1 MDGTVL
7 IADDDRTI
15 RTVLSQALGRAGCK
29 VHATTSMQTLL
40 RWVDEGMGDLVI
52 TDVLMPDGN
61 GLEAL
66 PQISARRPDLPV
78 IVISAQNT
86 IMTAV
91 RAAEAEAHDYLPK
104 PFDLPDLMHRV
115 AKALEERQKR
125 RRSAFAPAARPRP
138 DAPSGGA
145 GQGAAAGEDL
155 PLIGRAPVMQ
165 ELYRLIARLMNA
177 DLPLLI
183 RGESGSG
190 KTLVARTIHQMSE
203 RRSRPLITVVP
214 ADLEAPEALAQ
225 LPRKAAGG
233 TLLIDEIADLGAP
246 AQASLVRLI
255 DAGRQGGTA
264 QAPRF
269 LVCSQHDPQALIER
283 GEMRQDLIFRIGALS
298 LQVPPLR
305 DRVEDILL
313 LSEHFLARFAQEGL
327 PRRQLSKEAADFLRA
342 HPWPGNV
349 RQLENALQAMTL
361 TASGSEI
368 SLPEARAA
376 LEGPAGQG
384 PALDGAGAEPDALSL
399 CAERALRRYFDLHG
413 GSLPPAGL
421 HRRVLDEVERPLIE
435 IALEATGGNQA
446 RCAELLGINR
456 NTLRKK
462 IHALD
467 IRVTRRSKL
476 M

>member
-115 AKALEERQKR
+115 AKALDER
-125 RRSAFAPAARPRP
+125 RRTRRNASRPAGTSARPRP
-138 DAPSGGA
+138 GTGAEAPM
-145 GQGAAAGEDL
+145 AGEDL

-183 RGESGSG
+183 LGESGSG
-190 KTLVARTIHQMSE
+190 KSLVAQTIHQMSE
-203 RRSRPLITVVP
+203 RRHRPLVRVLPAELETAEAITQIP
-214 ADLEAPEALAQ
+214 Q
-225 LPRKAAGG
+225 QAAGG
-233 TLLIDEIADLGAP
+233 TLLIDEIADLGPA
-246 AQASLVRLI
+246 AQANLVRLI
-255 DAGRQGGTA
+255 DAGRQGA
-264 QAPRF
+264 QQAPR
-269 LVCSQHDPQALIER
+269 LLACSQHDLSARLER
-283 GEMRQDLIFRIGALS
+283 GELRQDLLFRIGGLS

-305 DRVEDILL
+305 DRIEDILL
-313 LSEHFLARFAQEGL
+313 LSEHFLGRFAQEGL
-327 PRRQLSKEAADFLRA
+327 PRRSLSEEATDFLRA
-342 HPWPGNV
+342 CPWPGNV
-349 RQLENALQAMTL
+349 RQLENALQAMVL

-368 SLPEARAA
+368 SLAEARAA
-376 LEGPAGQG
+376 LEGLAGQG
-384 PALDGAGAEPDALSL
+384 PQMGAQTGEPAALSL

-413 GSLPPAGL
+413 ASLPPAGL
-421 HRRVLDEVERPLIE
+421 HRRVLSEIERPLIE

-446 RCAELLGINR
+446 RCADLLGINR

-462 IHALD
+462 IQSLD
-467 IRVTRRSKL
+467 INVTRRSKL